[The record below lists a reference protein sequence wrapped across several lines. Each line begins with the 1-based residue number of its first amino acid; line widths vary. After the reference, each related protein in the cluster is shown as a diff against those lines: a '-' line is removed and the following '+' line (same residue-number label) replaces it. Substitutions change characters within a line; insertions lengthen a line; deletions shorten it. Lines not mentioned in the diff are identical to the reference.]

1 MKKILVSILAVI
13 MCGMVMVSPVIAKCP
28 DGFIPAAIL
37 GDNATTGTDGERC
50 IPGDDGKGTAI
61 KEILKIV
68 VRVMTIGMGILATT
82 GIMITGIQYLTAAG
96 NEEQARK
103 AKRRLLE
110 IVIGVAVYVV
120 IFALLTFLIPDFEV
134 FW

>member
-13 MCGMVMVSPVIAKCP
+13 MCGMAMVSPVMAKCP
-28 DGFIPAAIL
+28 DGWIPASIL
-37 GDNATTGTDGERC
+37 GDNAITTPEGERC
-50 IPGDDGKGTAI
+50 IEGDRGDGTKI